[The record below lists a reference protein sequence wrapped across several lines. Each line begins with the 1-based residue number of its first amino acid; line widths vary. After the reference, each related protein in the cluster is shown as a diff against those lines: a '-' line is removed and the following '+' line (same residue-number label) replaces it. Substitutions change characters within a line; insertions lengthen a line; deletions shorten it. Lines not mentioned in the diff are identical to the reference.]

1 MTKATTLRPS
11 DVSPRVGPTTESSR
25 VLTPGLWAGFV
36 VIAVVLIATL
46 FVSLATLRSVFETSE
61 SVAHTNAVKAKLE
74 QLLGT
79 LVNAETGERG
89 FVITGQPAYLEP
101 YDQARR
107 TLPSELAQLRA
118 LTTDNREH
126 QGDLDRLS
134 AEADRKIRE
143 LGEAVRQRQE
153 SGFAAAQAAVVDNVG
168 KRIMDEMRVIVARM
182 EAREDALLTT
192 RIAQAEQSYR
202 LARTIRIGT
211 TGLALLVLTALFYS
225 TRRFG
230 TERLR
235 AADNAERLRV
245 TLSSIGD
252 AVIATDEYG
261 RVTRLNPV
269 AEALTGWTEADA
281 IGKRLEEVF
290 VILNEVT
297 RRPAENPI
305 GKALRERMVVGLANH
320 TVLISKDGR
329 EIPVD
334 DSAAPIK
341 TAEGQVTGA
350 VMVFRDV
357 TERRR
362 IERERTALVEAE
374 RLARDDAEA
383 AERRLRVALEAGRM
397 GTWQW
402 TMVTGELKWSPGLE
416 AIHGYAPGTFPS
428 TFDAFQG
435 EIHPDDRDRT
445 LTAITEAVREG
456 RDHHIEYRIVRGDG
470 TMRWVEGRGQLFFNE
485 RGEPDRMVG
494 MCADVTERKQS
505 EERFRLAIEAA
516 PTAMIVVDRHGAITY
531 ANALTGPLFGYTP
544 DEIVGESIDRLV
556 PARFRNQHPEYRKGF
571 TADAT
576 RRSMGAGRDLY
587 ALRKDGS
594 EVPVEI
600 GLSPFE
606 TDGGAFTVAAVTDIS
621 ERKRSEQ
628 ALIEQARLLDLTHD
642 AIFVRDSSDRIIYWN
657 RGAEELYGWPQD
669 EVLGKV
675 THDLLRT
682 EFPQPLAEIQATV
695 NRDGQ
700 WSGDLLHT
708 RCDGVRLHVASRWAL
723 DCDPKGRSPR
733 TILEINNDITTRK
746 RMEAAL
752 VERGREAEHANRL
765 KDEFLAMVSHELRTP
780 LSAVLGWADVLRRG
794 AIDDTRHERALTA
807 IHTNARRQ
815 VQLIDEL
822 LDVSRII
829 SGKLRLERA
838 TIDLTDVVRN
848 AVEVVQPLADKKRIG
863 LTLDPESSLS
873 TLYAD
878 PGRLQQIVVN
888 LLSNAIKFTPVGG
901 AVDMC
906 VRRVDSLVEMVVTDT
921 GQGIPADFLPLVF
934 EPFRQADESL
944 TRRYGGLG
952 LGLSIVKHLV
962 EAHGGTVAAQ
972 SAGEGQGST
981 FSVRLPTVA
990 VIADSREADT
1000 ANVESESPSSP
1011 PDPGCLDALSV
1022 LVVDDD
1028 ADSRELVAVTLEH
1041 YGARVLIAA
1050 SAEEAFDLVRTDRPD
1065 MVLADIAMPDED
1077 GYQLIRRIR
1086 ALQPAERASIPAAAL
1101 TSLAREE
1108 DRQQALQAGFQLH
1121 LAKPIGSWAL
1131 VRAVVNLTQKVQAQ

>member
-1 MTKATTLRPS
+1 VSRAPQALR
-11 DVSPRVGPTTESSR
+11 
-25 VLTPGLWAGFV
+25 GLAEQ
-36 VIAVVLIATL
+36 A
-46 FVSLATLRSVFETSE
+46 ATLRAIRSSAAARYAIAVGTAVLAIILRLGLDPVWGVRFPYITLFPAIMLSGWLGGFWPGIVTTAICAIAAEYYWIEPSRSWMVTEKSE
-61 SVAHTNAVKAKLE
+61 
-74 QLLGT
+74 LLGL
-79 LVNAETGERG
+79 LVFVAVGGAISALNEAWRRG
-89 FVITGQPAYLEP
+89 AAGI
-101 YDQARR
+101 
-107 TLPSELAQLRA
+107 
-118 LTTDNREH
+118 
-126 QGDLDRLS
+126 
-134 AEADRKIRE
+134 AEAEKR
-143 LGEAVRQRQE
+143 L
-153 SGFAAAQAAVVDNVG
+153 NV
-168 KRIMDEMRVIVARM
+168 M
-182 EAREDALLTT
+182 
-192 RIAQAEQSYR
+192 
-202 LARTIRIGT
+202 LA
-211 TGLALLVLTALFYS
+211 
-225 TRRFG
+225 
-230 TERLR
+230 
-235 AADNAERLRV
+235 
-245 TLSSIGD
+245 SIGD
-252 AVIATDEYG
+252 AVIATDEQG
-261 RVTRLNPV
+261 RITRLNPV

-281 IGKRLEEVF
+281 AGKRLEEVF
-290 VILNEVT
+290 VIINEQT

-305 GKALRERMVVGLANH
+305 GRVLRERITVGLANH
-320 TVLISKDGR
+320 TVLIAKDGR

-341 TAEGQVTGA
+341 TAEGLMTGA
-350 VMVFRDV
+350 IMVFRDV
-357 TERRR
+357 SERRR

-374 RLARDDAEA
+374 QLARADAEA
-383 AERRLRVALEAGRM
+383 AERRLQVALEAGRM

-402 TMVTGELKWSPGLE
+402 TMGTGDLKWSPGLE
-416 AIHGYAPGTFPS
+416 AIHGYAPGTFPGR
-428 TFDAFQG
+428 FEAFRA
-435 EIHPDDRDRT
+435 EIHPDDRERT
-445 LTAITEAVREG
+445 LTAITEAVQER

-470 TMRWVEGRGQLFFNE
+470 TMRWVEGRGQLFFND

-494 MCADVTERKQS
+494 VCADVTERKQS

-516 PTAMIVVDRHGAITY
+516 PTAMIVVDRHGTVTY
-531 ANALTGPLFGYTP
+531 ANALTGPLFGYAP

-556 PARFRNQHPEYRKGF
+556 PARFRDQHPEYRKGF

-642 AIFVRDSSDRIIYWN
+642 AIFVRDSSDRIVYWN

-682 EFPQPLAEIQATV
+682 EFPQPLAEIQAAV

-700 WSGDLLHT
+700 WSGDLVHT
-708 RCDGVRLHVASRWAL
+708 RRDGVRLHVASRWAL
-723 DCDPKGRSPR
+723 DSDPKGRSRR

-746 RMEAAL
+746 QMEAAL
-752 VERGREAEHANRL
+752 VERGVEAEHANRL

-780 LSAVLGWADVLRRG
+780 LNAVLGWADILQRG
-794 AIDDTRHERALTA
+794 AIDETKQGRALTA
-807 IHTNARRQ
+807 IHTNASRQ

-829 SGKLRLERA
+829 SGKLRLERE
-838 TIDLTDVVRN
+838 TIDLADVARA
-848 AVEVVQPLADKKRIG
+848 AVEVVQPLADKKRID
-863 LTLDPESSLS
+863 LTLDTESSL
-873 TLYAD
+873 TNFYAD

-901 AVDMC
+901 AVHMR

-944 TRRYGGLG
+944 TRRHGGLG

-962 EAHGGTVAAQ
+962 EAHGGTVGAQ
-972 SAGEGQGST
+972 SAGDGQGST

-990 VIADSREADT
+990 VIADSKEADT
-1000 ANVESESPSSP
+1000 AHVESGSPTSP
-1011 PDPGCLDALSV
+1011 PVPGCLEALSV

-1028 ADSRELVAVTLEH
+1028 ADGRELVAATLEH
-1041 YGARVLIAA
+1041 YGARVLTAA
-1050 SAEEAFDLVRTDRPD
+1050 SAAAAFDLLRTDRLD
-1065 MVLADIAMPDED
+1065 MILADIAMPDED
-1077 GYQLIRRIR
+1077 GYHLIRRIR
-1086 ALQPAERASIPAAAL
+1086 ALQSPERASIPAAAL
-1101 TSLAREE
+1101 TSFAREE

-1121 LAKPIGSWAL
+1121 LTKPIDSWAL
-1131 VRAVVNLTQKVQAQ
+1131 VQAVVNLAQKVHTQ